1 MALDQPP
8 LSSKQVLVWFVIA
21 HHFFSVTA
29 CDEAFYVHAI
39 ENLCLVK
46 FQGDMEA
53 LGQRYWCDWDE
64 TVESYKELTNCTYLV
79 AEELKC
85 YWPNQFV
92 DEFFIGVHKFYFR
105 NCSLSGRSPKDP
117 PNNILGPMIVVPI
130 IVTLLMTV
138 LVVWRSK
145 RSEGIV

>member
-1 MALDQPP
+1 MSGGTQELQQGCPTRP
-8 LSSKQVLVWFVIA
+8 QFPS
-21 HHFFSVTA
+21 
-29 CDEAFYVHAI
+29 
-39 ENLCLVK
+39 CLV
-46 FQGDMEA
+46 GIHMEIRPV
-53 LGQRYWCDWDE
+53 GYCHRVYWEMTMTIGWQPSSVYLNRHTYCE
-64 TVESYKELTNCTYLV
+64 RSYKELTNCTYLV

>member
-1 MALDQPP
+1 MCKLIISFLLLPVMKPSTCTP
-8 LSSKQVLVWFVIA
+8 LKIYVWPSSK
-21 HHFFSVTA
+21 VTWRLWA
-29 CDEAFYVHAI
+29 NGTGATGT
-39 ENLCLVK
+39 K
-46 FQGDMEA
+46 Q
-53 LGQRYWCDWDE
+53 
-64 TVESYKELTNCTYLV
+64 SYKELTNCTYLV

-105 NCSLSGRSPKDP
+105 NCSLSGRLPKDP